1 MTVVW
6 RGAPLALLQRY
17 GRTPKADLNDVLL
30 TMGMA
35 DGARYLIREYDL
47 PLTEAEYY
55 DVMRDVIAQL
65 YETVDLKPGVR
76 TLLAKLQAE
85 GAGCACAPTPGPTSA
100 APCSPGWAS
109 QTIFPSSW
117 RRRACCT
124 RAARRCSSSAC
135 TGWAGPIPAAC
146 AVCEDAI
153 YAASTAHKAGFTVL
167 GVQDAASAD
176 DAPAMAQVVRPVPA
190 GLDRTG
196 LDKDL
201 RNFSAKNTPV
211 FPLWEHRRAV
221 ISGCISAAAPIAG
234 RRPARHP
241 PARGGWRCGPRCA
254 CAAPRQKA
262 GPPRQV
268 TTRTVGLQKRH
279 PPAEAVHRRKRHP

>member
-1 MTVVW
+1 MRCKQWIFDMDGTLTDSMTVVW

-17 GRTPKADLNDVLL
+17 AQSRPERRAADHGHGRRCPLPHP
-30 TMGMA
+30 
-35 DGARYLIREYDL
+35 RIR
-47 PLTEAEYY
+47 PALTEAEYY

-85 GAGCACAPTPGPTSA
+85 GARLCL
-100 APCSPGWAS
+100 CSNTWS
-109 QTIFPSSW
+109 DQCRTVL
-117 RRRACCT
+117 T
-124 RAARRCSSSAC
+124 RLGIADYFSFIVEAQGVLHKSRPEVFFECMHRLGGAD
-135 TGWAGPIPAAC
+135 PAAC

-176 DAPAMAQVVRPVPA
+176 DACHGAGVRPVPA

-211 FPLWEHRRAV
+211 FPLWEHRRPVIQAV
-221 ISGCISAAAPIAG
+221 FLLLHCWKASRTAPS
-234 RRPARHP
+234 RP
-241 PARGGWRCGPRCA
+241 RGMEMR
-254 CAAPRQKA
+254 APLRM
-262 GPPRQV
+262 RSS
-268 TTRTVGLQKRH
+268 
-279 PPAEAVHRRKRHP
+279 PAESRSASARLTT

>member
-1 MTVVW
+1 MRCKQWIFDMDGTLTDSMTVVW

-85 GAGCACAPTPGPTSA
+85 GARLCL
-100 APCSPGWAS
+100 CSNTWS
-109 QTIFPSSW
+109 DQCRTVL
-117 RRRACCT
+117 T
-124 RAARRCSSSAC
+124 RLGIADYFSFIVEAQGVLHKSRPEVFFECMHRLGGAD
-135 TGWAGPIPAAC
+135 PAAC

-167 GVQDAASAD
+167 GVQDAASAA
-176 DAPAMAQVVRPVPA
+176 DAPGAGVRPVPA

-262 GPPRQV
+262 GLPR
-268 TTRTVGLQKRH
+268 
-279 PPAEAVHRRKRHP
+279 PD

>member
-1 MTVVW
+1 MRCKQWIFDMDGTLTDSMTVVW

-85 GAGCACAPTPGPTSA
+85 GARLCLCSNTWSDQCRTVLTRLGIADYFSFIVEAQGVLHKSRPEVFFECMHRLGGAPPPP
-100 APCSPGWAS
+100 APCARTPFTPLPLPTRPGSPCWACR
-109 QTIFPSSW
+109 TPPVPTMPLPW
-117 RRRACCT
+117 RRCAT
-124 RAARRCSSSAC
+124 SSC
-135 TGWAGPIPAAC
+135 
-146 AVCEDAI
+146 
-153 YAASTAHKAGFTVL
+153 
-167 GVQDAASAD
+167 
-176 DAPAMAQVVRPVPA
+176 
-190 GLDRTG
+190 RTG
-196 LDKDL
+196 PHWTGQRSEKFF
-201 RNFSAKNTPV
+201 RKNTPV

-262 GPPRQV
+262 GPPR
-268 TTRTVGLQKRH
+268 
-279 PPAEAVHRRKRHP
+279 PD